1 MGTGNFLLKK
11 KEKKTKKK
19 KEEKRKKKKLERTKV
34 PPMVTQRCHSEIVKY
49 KN

>member
-34 PPMVTQRCHSEIVKY
+34 PPMVTKRCQSEKVKN

>member
-19 KEEKRKKKKLERTKV
+19 KEEETRKNKSTSHGNLEV
-34 PPMVTQRCHSEIVKY
+34 PQRNSEI
-49 KN
+49 